1 MTLKKWF
8 TLVEMLIVIV
18 ILGIMAAAILP
29 RLMHQQIKEKVQR
42 EMPKTYEYV
51 TSNANSSNFYTV
63 EMLCRKTQGSLSME
77 MVSDEVC
84 YNRMRVYDSCNNVT
98 KTRKLENLTYFID
111 NEQQAET
118 IINIC
123 KLKKQEI
130 LKEEINKLE
139 IKEEIN
145 KEEVNKE
152 ETNKEESNKTE
163 TNKEETNK
171 EVNINNEI
179 LNTMVESL

>member
-1 MTLKKWF
+1 MIIFFVMKLKKGF
-8 TLVEMLIVIV
+8 TLVEMLIVVV
-18 ILGIMAAAILP
+18 ILGIIAAAILP
-29 RLMHQQIKEKVQR
+29 RLMHQQTKEKVQR

-77 MVSDEVC
+77 MISDEVC
-84 YNRMRVYDSCNNVT
+84 YNRMRVYDNCNNGT
-98 KTRKLENLTYFID
+98 NTRKLENLTYFID

-118 IINIC
+118 IINSC

-130 LKEEINKLE
+130 LKEEINKLG
-139 IKEEIN
+139 INEETN

-152 ETNKEESNKTE
+152 EV
-163 TNKEETNK
+163 NK
-171 EVNINNEI
+171 EVVNVNNEI
-179 LNTMVESL
+179 LNAMVENL

>member
-29 RLMHQQIKEKVQR
+29 RLMHQQTKEKLQR

-51 TSNANSSNFYTV
+51 TSNANSSNVYTV

-84 YNRMRVYDSCNNVT
+84 YNRMRVFDNCNNGT
-98 KTRKLENLTYFID
+98 NTRKLENLTYFID

-118 IINIC
+118 IINSC

-130 LKEEINKLE
+130 LKEEINKLGINE
-139 IKEEIN
+139 ETNKEVN

-152 ETNKEESNKTE
+152 ETK
-163 TNKEETNK
+163 KEETNK
-171 EVNINNEI
+171 EVVNVNNEI
-179 LNTMVESL
+179 LNTMVENL

>member
-1 MTLKKWF
+1 MKLKKGF

-29 RLMHQQIKEKVQR
+29 RLMHQQTKEKVHR

-51 TSNANSSNFYTV
+51 TSNAKCSNFSTV
-63 EMLCRKTQGSLSME
+63 EMLCRKAQGSLSME

-84 YNRMRVYDSCNNVT
+84 YNRMRVYDNCKNGTNN
-98 KTRKLENLTYFID
+98 RKLENLTYFID

-118 IINIC
+118 IINSC

-130 LKEEINKLE
+130 LKEEINKLGINE
-139 IKEEIN
+139 ETNKEVN

-152 ETNKEESNKTE
+152 ETNKEV
-163 TNKEETNK
+163 
-171 EVNINNEI
+171 VNVNNEI